1 MTNIFIKIHFVQDA
15 ILLSTINNYLILQPN
30 VQPKEGNMKI
40 RTRDLRTIFSK
51 LVAQKVLQIMSQPVI
66 EIYLTD
72 GQLVIKQTNI
82 IRCAPPI

>member
-15 ILLSTINNYLILQPN
+15 ILLSTINYLILQPN